1 MRAPRIVEE
10 TRYLPIT
17 LFDNPEDLEVARMVT
32 LRAITQGRLVGL
44 IDIYMSS
51 LYALMHENYDSAF

>member
-17 LFDNPEDLEVARMVT
+17 LLDNPEDLKVARMVT
-32 LRAITQGRLVGL
+32 LRAIRARRGRARA
-44 IDIYMSS
+44 DARAA
-51 LYALMHENYDSAF
+51 ALSNQVP